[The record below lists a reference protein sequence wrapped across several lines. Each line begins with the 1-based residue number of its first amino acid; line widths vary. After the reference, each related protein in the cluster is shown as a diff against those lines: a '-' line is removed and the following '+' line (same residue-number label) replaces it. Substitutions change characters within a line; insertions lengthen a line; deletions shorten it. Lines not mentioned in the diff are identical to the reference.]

1 MLQPWK
7 NLEGKYYR
15 IDVGTAKSTA
25 MSSTANASTIYFC
38 TDGSIV
44 LNGVEM
50 GPKYSTP
57 DLSPYLKTDGSR
69 AMTNTLKINT
79 WNALEHTMG
88 GYKVFFRNDGAN
100 FYVMLSNK
108 NGSSFNSLRPIR
120 IDIVTGDVHFCGD
133 KLSVYHN
140 GDVYVRGTL
149 HASNVVKTLEAD
161 VAESD
166 MVVE

>member
-100 FYVMLSNK
+100 FLC
-108 NGSSFNSLRPIR
+108 
-120 IDIVTGDVHFCGD
+120 D
-133 KLSVYHN
+133 
-140 GDVYVRGTL
+140 
-149 HASNVVKTLEAD
+149 A
-161 VAESD
+161 
-166 MVVE
+166 VE

>member
-1 MLQPWK
+1 MLQPWN

-44 LNGVEM
+44 LNGTEM

-57 DLSPYLKTDGSR
+57 DLSPYVKTDGSR
-69 AMTNTLKINT
+69 PMTNTLKINT

-100 FYVMLSNK
+100 FFVMLSNK
-108 NGSSFNSLRPIR
+108 NGSTYNSFRPLYIELA
-120 IDIVTGDVHFCGD
+120 TGDVYLCGG
-133 KLSVYHN
+133 KLIVKNS
-140 GDVYVRGTL
+140 GDVIVNGTL
-149 HASNVVKTLEAD
+149 YASNIVKSVAAD
-161 VAESD
+161 EGVSD
-166 MVVE
+166 MCPE